1 MRLGFLIS
9 ILCVSGGFAQQFDVG
24 GLIGYGVYRDVRIN
38 SAGGTATAGIS
49 NRFAAG
55 AVVGEDLYSHISG
68 EVRYVFQD
76 GDPFLSTGG
85 VRANIQGQSH
95 TVHYDALFHIYD
107 RDRRFRPFVALG
119 AGGKYY
125 RTSGPEPVPQPYPQ
139 IASLVKTNQWQ
150 YLVDVGFGVKY
161 RLRNHVMLRGD
172 FRDYITPFPKK
183 LFAPKGSLTDRGLCQ
198 QFTPTFGVGYWF

>member
-9 ILCVSGGFAQQFDVG
+9 ILCVTGGFAQQYDVG

-38 SAGGTATAGIS
+38 SAGGTATAGIR

-68 EVRYVFQD
+68 EVRYLYHD
-76 GDPFLSTGG
+76 GDPFLSNGS
-85 VRANIQGQSH
+85 VRGNIQGQSH
-95 TVHYDALFHIYD
+95 TFDYDVLFHPYD
-107 RDRRFRPFVALG
+107 RGRRFRPFVAAG
-119 AGGKYY
+119 AGVKYY
-125 RTSGPEPVPQPYPQ
+125 RTTGPEPVPQPLPQ
-139 IASLVKTNQWQ
+139 IAALVNANQWR
-150 YLVDVGFGVKY
+150 LVADFGFGVKY

-183 LFAPKGSLTDRGLCQ
+183 LFAPAGSGTDRGLFQ

>member
-1 MRLGFLIS
+1 VRLGFLIS

-76 GDPFLSTGG
+76 GGPFLSTGS

-198 QFTPTFGVGYWF
+198 QFTPTFGLGYWF